1 MYKLIVVS
9 LLTFIGIKAANAVQQ
24 SSAVHALDVLMQTQ
38 TTEAQQ
44 THLLPMQSVPTV
56 KTKVPA
62 QNNVNRAEPSSKE
75 IHLNNKKIKKV
86 NLTNKFI
93 VKRINPQSIAY
104 GATGLPS
111 LKRQPQVVIKD
122 KSVEG
127 ARKDVH
133 VESDKEGN

>member
-1 MYKLIVVS
+1 MYKLIVVL
-9 LLTFIGIKAANAVQQ
+9 LLTFIGINAANAVQQ

-44 THLLPMQSVPTV
+44 THLLPMKSVPTV
-56 KTKVPA
+56 KTNVPV
-62 QNNVNRAEPSSKE
+62 QNKVNRAEPASKE

-111 LKRQPQVVIKD
+111 LKHQPQVVIKD
-122 KSVEG
+122 KSAVG
-127 ARKDVH
+127 ARKDAH